1 MTGPAHA
8 GLHEVN
14 RRECDGVVDERF
26 NHAPTLVAVMSRAYW
41 TLVHGGPR
49 GSTGRV
55 ARQAWDVGPI
65 GRRLRRDYSDLY
77 EAEKRLLRALGT
89 RPFLPRRTLVQG
101 ARRCVKLVVPV
112 LFCRSVSRA

>member
-49 GSTGRV
+49 AVSLDRH
-55 ARQAWDVGPI
+55 
-65 GRRLRRDYSDLY
+65 
-77 EAEKRLLRALGT
+77 GT
-89 RPFLPRRTLVQG
+89 
-101 ARRCVKLVVPV
+101 
-112 LFCRSVSRA
+112 